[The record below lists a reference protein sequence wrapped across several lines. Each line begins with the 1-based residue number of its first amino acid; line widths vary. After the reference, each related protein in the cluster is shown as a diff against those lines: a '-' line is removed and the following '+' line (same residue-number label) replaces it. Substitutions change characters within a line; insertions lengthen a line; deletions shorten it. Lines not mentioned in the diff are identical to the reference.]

1 MWLTTLY
8 EHPIPALQW
17 GPVLGAS
24 LVGALSDLRTRRIPN
39 LLTGPLLL
47 GGWIE
52 SAWVCGGQG
61 ALDSLAAT
69 VLLAAPFV
77 LLFAFAGGGAGDA
90 KLMGAIG
97 AWLGVVS
104 GVAVLLAVCLC
115 GMVFAVI
122 FALSKRKLG
131 PALRNVSG
139 GMLGLLHP
147 LFGNVRWR
155 DAGRL
160 MPAAG
165 EGHPMPYGFAIFA
178 GATLVAGAMWM
189 RRWA

>member
-17 GPVLGAS
+17 GPVLGAA
-24 LVGALSDLRTRRIPN
+24 LVGAFSDLRTRRIPN
-39 LLTGPLLL
+39 VLTLPLLL

-52 SAWVCGGQG
+52 SAWVCGGPG

-77 LLFAFAGGGAGDA
+77 LLFLFAGGGAGDA

-97 AWLGVVS
+97 AWLGVVA
-104 GVAVLLAVCLC
+104 GGAVLLAVCLC
-115 GMVFAVI
+115 GMFLAVA
-122 FALSKRKLG
+122 FALAKRSLG
-131 PALRNVSG
+131 SALRNVSG

-147 LFGNVRWR
+147 VFGQARWR

-165 EGHPMPYGFAIFA
+165 EGQPMPYGFAIFT
-178 GATLVAGAMWM
+178 GALLVAGAMWV
-189 RRWA
+189 RKWS

>member
-17 GPVLGAS
+17 GPVLGAT
-24 LVGALSDLRTRRIPN
+24 LVGAFWDLRTRRIPN

-47 GGWIE
+47 CGWIE
-52 SAWVCGGQG
+52 SFWVCGGHG
-61 ALDSLAAT
+61 LLDSLAAT

-97 AWLGVVS
+97 AWLGVVA
-104 GVAVLLAVCLC
+104 GVAVLLSVCLC
-115 GMVFAVI
+115 GMLFAVA
-122 FALSKRKLG
+122 FALAKRSLG
-131 PALRNVSG
+131 SALRNVSA

-147 LFGNVRWR
+147 VFGQGRWR
-155 DAGRL
+155 DSGRM

-165 EGHPMPYGFAIFA
+165 EGQPMPYGFAIFA
-178 GATLVAGAMWM
+178 GALLVAGAMWV
-189 RRWA
+189 RK